1 MWRFLLDTFVNC
13 EFCFVNLPL
22 VNYVMLFLLR
32 FFYGILFYF
41 TFVVGACIFLFSF
54 FHVCSWT
61 WLRRG
66 YIWFFVLQDKDSQVF
81 TFPLLCTVSCIFIN
95 NMFRER
101 IWNWNVIAYLSFL
114 VISNL
119 GVFLSL
125 LTLFCIGIGFD
136 SLMMILW

>member
-13 EFCFVNLPL
+13 EFCFVYLPI
-22 VNYVMLFLLR
+22 VNYFMLFLLR

-41 TFVVGACIFLFSF
+41 TFVAGACIFLFSF
-54 FHVCSWT
+54 FHFCSWT
-61 WLRRG
+61 WLRRN
-66 YIWFFVLQDKDSQVF
+66 YIWFFVLQDKDSHVF

-95 NMFRER
+95 NMFLER

-125 LTLFCIGIGFD
+125 LILFCICSF
-136 SLMMILW
+136 SWLLTHS